1 MLDRNFIVDAPNK
14 VWVSDITYVWTD
26 QGWLYLSVFIDL
38 FGKKVVG
45 WSMNTRINRKLV
57 IDAFDMAFANR
68 YPMPGL
74 IIHSDRGS
82 QYASDDFK
90 NKIKKLGFVQSMS
103 KKGYPWDN
111 AVAESFFGTFKTEL
125 IYNRKHRTIAE
136 ARRDIFEYIEVF
148 YNRQRLHSSLNYMS
162 PEEFEKQYKLRIAA

>member
-26 QGWLYLSVFIDL
+26 QGRLYLSVFIDL

-68 YPMPGL
+68 YPTPGL

-103 KKGYPWDN
+103 RKGDPWDN
-111 AVAESFFGTFKTEL
+111 AVSESFFGTFKTEL
-125 IYNRKHRTIAE
+125 IYNRKYRTIAE